1 MVLMNLL
8 ELQQKLL
15 SDLLCFFFSIFY
27 ENQQALLFTE
37 TLPKPTL
44 KFE

>member
-15 SDLLCFFFSIFY
+15 SDLLFFFSIFY